1 MEHEAYLD
9 NASTTKPR
17 PEVIRVMQKVLEED
31 FGNASAL
38 HSLGKRAH
46 TILEESREVVAQ
58 ALGVEPDEIYFTS
71 GGTESNNL
79 AVCGACRARGKQA
92 GQIITSALEH
102 PSVTRSVRG
111 LKREGWPVSYVEAV
125 EGNFDLASCEQYFQK
140 NTILATVM
148 TVQNELGYIM
158 PIKEV
163 CDLRDKYAPQALV
176 HTDAV
181 QALGKVPLPLREW
194 GVDMASFS
202 AHKIGG
208 PKGIGAL
215 YVKRGTHLFTTA
227 FGGGQE
233 RGLRSGTE
241 AVFLIAGFAE
251 AMKQT
256 YATFDVDRR
265 ATCSLWNYLVK
276 RLRSE
281 IPSVIIN
288 SREDGSPY
296 ICNITVPGMNNQKAL
311 DYLSDNGIY
320 ISKAA
325 ACESNHTTVA
335 PGTWRPKHP
344 LSLQAA
350 GIPLSLGR
358 NTLRIS
364 FGYDTT
370 QDAVDRFV
378 DVLVAYLVQ

>member
-1 MEHEAYLD
+1 
-9 NASTTKPR
+9 
-17 PEVIRVMQKVLEED
+17 
-31 FGNASAL
+31 
-38 HSLGKRAH
+38 
-46 TILEESREVVAQ
+46 
-58 ALGVEPDEIYFTS
+58 
-71 GGTESNNL
+71 
-79 AVCGACRARGKQA
+79 
-92 GQIITSALEH
+92 
-102 PSVTRSVRG
+102 
-111 LKREGWPVSYVEAV
+111 
-125 EGNFDLASCEQYFQK
+125 
-140 NTILATVM
+140 
-148 TVQNELGYIM
+148 
-158 PIKEV
+158 
-163 CDLRDKYAPQALV
+163 
-176 HTDAV
+176 
-181 QALGKVPLPLREW
+181 
-194 GVDMASFS
+194 MASFS

-265 ATCSLWNYLVK
+265 ATRSLWNYLVK